1 MVADC
6 GILDERPSE
15 EFSALCVGPTP
26 NADQNRLP
34 LSSPATVTV
43 TSSLILR
50 KGFILLASFL
60 RSFFS
65 GHVERPCLLRSAIS
79 SSSSPPVISAIVV
92 SATFD
97 MPLLTSFAYQS
108 LDCLGHWPA
117 ILSAIQIAGFIKS
130 VVRSFGTSPK
140 VSSPS
145 SSVWK
150 VLLLFSSLPPSSIS
164 SLLFFYSSTSW
175 SRAAATVLVVEE
187 MGRGKIEIKRI
198 ENSTNRQVTFSK
210 RRNGIIKKAREISIL
225 CEAQVSVVIFS
236 SSGKMSEYC
245 SPSTTL
251 PKVLERYQTNSGEK
265 LWDAKHESL
274 SVEIERVKKENDN
287 MQIEL
292 RHLKGEDLNSL
303 YPKELIPI
311 EEALQIGL
319 TSEKLL
325 EEENKQLTYMLVIFK
340 CYTCFLIYKHHQQLA
355 MDGSVQGLEL
365 GYKDREFAPQ
375 MTMAF
380 RVQPIQPNLH
390 ESK

>member
-1 MVADC
+1 
-6 GILDERPSE
+6 
-15 EFSALCVGPTP
+15 
-26 NADQNRLP
+26 
-34 LSSPATVTV
+34 
-43 TSSLILR
+43 
-50 KGFILLASFL
+50 
-60 RSFFS
+60 
-65 GHVERPCLLRSAIS
+65 
-79 SSSSPPVISAIVV
+79 
-92 SATFD
+92 
-97 MPLLTSFAYQS
+97 
-108 LDCLGHWPA
+108 
-117 ILSAIQIAGFIKS
+117 
-130 VVRSFGTSPK
+130 
-140 VSSPS
+140 
-145 SSVWK
+145 
-150 VLLLFSSLPPSSIS
+150 
-164 SLLFFYSSTSW
+164 
-175 SRAAATVLVVEE
+175 

-319 TSEKLL
+319 TSVREKQMEIWKMHKKNEKLL
-325 EEENKQLTYMLVIFK
+325 EEENKQLTYML
-340 CYTCFLIYKHHQQLA
+340 HHQQLA

-365 GYKDREFAPQ
+365 GYKEREFAPQ